1 MRLAK
6 TMLVSALAWFAVS
19 SGADDAMSLD
29 VLLERFGWDFET
41 AEVTTEQVGDGLYA
55 LFGLGG
61 NVAVSI
67 GTDGVLIVDDQFPEM
82 VPKMRAAIEALGRA
96 RGTGGEIN
104 YVINTH
110 WHFDHAQGNL
120 ALGPAGTRILAHAN
134 ARHDMARG
142 GLINLVIAKVRQDPY
157 PEEALPSITYTRR
170 MQLHFNGQQI
180 DLIHAG
186 PAHTTGDTAVVFRGE
201 NAVHFG
207 DVFVTTGY
215 PFVDVDSGGD
225 IDGMIEFCRTVL
237 DELPEDA
244 VVIPGHGQLA
254 DRAAVEA
261 YVGMLETV
269 RSRVAGLIDQGKT
282 RDEVIAARVTA
293 EFDETY
299 GPESASLGFVDRVYT
314 SLTK

>member
-1 MRLAK
+1 MKATK
-6 TMLVSALAWFAVS
+6 TMIAAALVWLAGAAV
-19 SGADDAMSLD
+19 ADDAMALD
-29 VLLERFGWDFET
+29 ELLERFGWDFDT
-41 AEVTTEQVGDGLYA
+41 AAVTTERVGEGLYA

-67 GTDGVLIVDDQFPEM
+67 GADGVLIVDDQFPEM
-82 VPKMRAAIEALGRA
+82 VPKMRAAIEALGRE
-96 RGTGGEIN
+96 TGAGEID

-142 GLINLVIAKVRQDPY
+142 GLINMVIAKYRQEPY
-157 PEEALPSITYTRR
+157 PEDALPAITYTRR
-170 MQLHFNGQQI
+170 MGLQFNGEQI

-186 PAHTTGDTAVVFRGE
+186 PAHTTGDTAVIFRGQ

-207 DVFVTTGY
+207 DVFITTGY

-244 VVIPGHGQLA
+244 VVIPGHGRLA

-269 RSRVAGLIDQGKT
+269 RSRVADLIDQGKT
-282 RDEVIAARVTA
+282 REEVIAAKVTA
-293 EFDETY
+293 DYDDSY
-299 GPESASLGFVDRVYT
+299 GLESASLGFVDRVYA
-314 SLTK
+314 SLTR

>member
-1 MRLAK
+1 MNATK
-6 TMLVSALAWFAVS
+6 TIIAVALVWPAVAGAAADAVS
-19 SGADDAMSLD
+19 LD
-29 VLLERFGWDFET
+29 GLLERFGWDFET
-41 AEVTTEQVGDGLYA
+41 AEVTTERVGEGLHV

-82 VPKMRAAIEALGRA
+82 VPKMRAAIEALGRE
-96 RGTGGEIN
+96 TGADGEID

-120 ALGPAGTRILAHAN
+120 VLGPAGSSIVAHAN
-134 ARHDMARG
+134 ARRDMARG
-142 GLINLVIAKVRQDPY
+142 GLINLVISKYRQEPY
-157 PEEALPSITYTRR
+157 PEEALPTITYTRGMR
-170 MQLHFNGQQI
+170 LHFNGERI

-186 PAHTTGDTAVVFRGE
+186 PAHTTGDTAVIFRE
-201 NAVHFG
+201 QNAVHFG

-225 IDGMIEFCRTVL
+225 IDGMIAFCRTVL

-244 VVIPGHGQLA
+244 VVIPGHGRIT

-261 YVGMLETV
+261 YVDMLEAV
-269 RSRVAGLIDQGKT
+269 RSRVADLIAEGKT
-282 RDEVIAARVTA
+282 REEVIAARVTS
-293 EFDETY
+293 EFDEIY
-299 GPESASLGFVDRVYT
+299 GLESASLGFVDRVYA

>member
-1 MRLAK
+1 MLA
-6 TMLVSALAWFAVS
+6 TAMVWLAVS
-19 SGADDAMSLD
+19 SAADDAMSLD
-29 VLLERFGWDFET
+29 ELLDRFGWDFEA
-41 AEVTTEQVGDGLYA
+41 AEVVTEQVGDGLHV

-82 VPKMRAAIEALGRA
+82 VPKIRAAIEALGREA
-96 RGTGGEIN
+96 GTGSEID

-120 ALGPAGTRILAHAN
+120 TLGPGGTRILAHAN
-134 ARHDMARG
+134 ARHDMAQG
-142 GLINLVIAKVRQDPY
+142 GLINLVIARYRQDPY
-157 PEEALPSITYTRR
+157 PEEALPTITYTRGMR
-170 MQLHFNGQQI
+170 LHFNGEQI

-186 PAHTTGDTAVVFRGE
+186 PAHTTGDTAVIFRGQ
-201 NAVHFG
+201 NVVHFG

-225 IDGMIEFCRTVL
+225 IDGMIAFCRTVL
-237 DELPEDA
+237 EELPEDA
-244 VVIPGHGQLA
+244 IVIPGHGQIA

-261 YVGMLETV
+261 YVDMLETV
-269 RSRVAGLIDQGKT
+269 RSRVAGLIAEGKT
-282 RDEVIAARVTA
+282 RGEVLAAKVTA

-299 GPESASLGFVDRVYT
+299 GLESASLGFVDRVYT

>member
-1 MRLAK
+1 MHPTK
-6 TMLVSALAWFAVS
+6 TMFAAVLVWLTVS
-19 SGADDAMSLD
+19 GAADDAMSLD
-29 VLLERFGWDFET
+29 ELLERFGWRFDT
-41 AEVTTEQVGDGLYA
+41 VEVTTEQVGDGLHV

-82 VPKMRAAIEALGRA
+82 VPKIRAAIEALGGETGA
-96 RGTGGEIN
+96 GGEID

-110 WHFDHAQGNL
+110 WHFDHAHGNL
-120 ALGPAGTRILAHAN
+120 ALGPGGTRILAHAN
-134 ARHDMARG
+134 ARDDMARG
-142 GLINLVIAKVRQDPY
+142 GLINLVIAKYRQEPY
-157 PEEALPSITYTRR
+157 PEEALPTITYTGAMR
-170 MQLHFNGQQI
+170 LHFNGERI

-186 PAHTTGDTAVVFRGE
+186 PAHTTGDTAVIFRGQ

-225 IDGMIEFCRTVL
+225 IDGMIAFCRTVL

-244 VVIPGHGQLA
+244 VVIPGHGRIT

-261 YVGMLETV
+261 YVAMLETV
-269 RSRVAGLIDQGKT
+269 RSRVADLIDEGKT

-293 EFDETY
+293 DYDETY
-299 GPESASLGFVDRVYT
+299 GLESASLGFVDRVYT

>member
-1 MRLAK
+1 MRRTK
-6 TMLVSALAWFAVS
+6 TMFAGALVWLTVS
-19 SGADDAMSLD
+19 SVAGDAMSLD
-29 VLLERFGWDFET
+29 ELLERFGWDFET
-41 AEVTTEQVGDGLYA
+41 VEVTTEQVGDGLHV

-67 GTDGVLIVDDQFPEM
+67 GPDGVLIVDDQFPEM
-82 VPKMRAAIEALGRA
+82 VPKIRAAIEALGGET
-96 RGTGGEIN
+96 GTGSEID

-120 ALGPAGTRILAHAN
+120 ALGPGGARILAHAN

-142 GLINLVIAKVRQDPY
+142 GLINLVIARYRQEPY
-157 PEEALPSITYTRR
+157 PEEALPTITHTRGMR
-170 MQLHFNGQQI
+170 LHFNGERI

-186 PAHTTGDTAVVFRGE
+186 PAHTTGDTAVIFRGQ

-215 PFVDVDSGGD
+215 PFIDVDSGGD
-225 IDGMIEFCRTVL
+225 IDGMIVFCRAVL

-244 VVIPGHGQLA
+244 VVIPGHGRIT

-269 RSRVAGLIDQGKT
+269 RSRVADLIDQGKT
-282 RDEVIAARVTA
+282 RAEVIGAKVTA

-299 GPESASLGFVDRVYT
+299 GLESASLGFVDRVYT

>member
-1 MRLAK
+1 MVWL
-6 TMLVSALAWFAVS
+6 AVS
-19 SGADDAMSLD
+19 SAANDAMSLD
-29 VLLERFGWDFET
+29 ELLDRFGWDFET
-41 AEVTTEQVGDGLYA
+41 AEVTTEQVGDGLHV

-82 VPKMRAAIEALGRA
+82 VPKIRAAIEALGTE
-96 RGTGGEIN
+96 TGAGSEID

-120 ALGPAGTRILAHAN
+120 ALGPGGTRILAHAN

-142 GLINLVIAKVRQDPY
+142 GLINLVIARYRQDPY
-157 PEEALPSITYTRR
+157 PEEALPTITYTRGMR
-170 MQLHFNGQQI
+170 LHFNGGQI
-180 DLIHAG
+180 DLVHAG
-186 PAHTTGDTAVVFRGE
+186 PAHTTGDTAVIFRKQ

-225 IDGMIEFCRTVL
+225 IDGMIAFCRTVL
-237 DELPEDA
+237 EELPEDA
-244 VVIPGHGQLA
+244 VVIPGHGQIT

-261 YVGMLETV
+261 YVDMLETV
-269 RSRVAGLIDQGKT
+269 RSRVADLIDQGKT
-282 RDEVIAARVTA
+282 AAEVIAEKVTA
-293 EFDETY
+293 DFDETY
-299 GPESASLGFVDRVYT
+299 GPEWASLGFVDRVYA
-314 SLTK
+314 SLTR

>member
-1 MRLAK
+1 MHLAK
-6 TMLVSALAWFAVS
+6 TMFVSAVAWFAVS
-19 SGADDAMSLD
+19 SGADEAMSLD
-29 VLLERFGWDFET
+29 ELLERFGWDFET
-41 AEVTTEQVGDGLYA
+41 AEVTTERVGDGLYA

-67 GTDGVLIVDDQFPEM
+67 GTDGVLLVDDQFPEM
-82 VPKMRAAIEALGRA
+82 VPKMRAAIEALGHA
-96 RGTGGEIN
+96 AGAGSGID

-134 ARHDMARG
+134 ARDDMARG
-142 GLINLVIAKVRQDPY
+142 GLINLVIAKYRQEPY
-157 PEEALPSITYTRR
+157 PEEALPAITYTRR

-186 PAHTTGDTAVVFRGE
+186 PAHTTGDTAVIFRGQ

-225 IDGMIEFCRTVL
+225 IDGMIEFCRAVL

-244 VVIPGHGQLA
+244 VVIPGHGRIA
-254 DRAAVEA
+254 NRAAVEA

-269 RSRVAGLIDQGKT
+269 RSRVADLIDQGNT
-282 RDEVIAARVTA
+282 RDEVIAAKVTA

-299 GPESASLGFVDRVYT
+299 GPESASLGFVDRVYA
-314 SLTK
+314 SLTR

>member
-1 MRLAK
+1 MHLTK
-6 TMLVSALAWFAVS
+6 TMLVSAVAWLAVS

-29 VLLERFGWDFET
+29 DLLERFGWDFET
-41 AEVTTEQVGDGLYA
+41 AEVATEQVGDGLYA

-82 VPKMRAAIEALGRA
+82 VPKMRAAIEALGGA
-96 RGTGGEIN
+96 TGAGSEID

-142 GLINLVIAKVRQDPY
+142 GLINLVIARYRQEPY
-157 PEEALPSITYTRR
+157 PEEALPTITYTGGMR
-170 MQLHFNGQQI
+170 LHFNGGQI

-186 PAHTTGDTAVVFRGE
+186 PAHTTGDTAVIFRKQ

-237 DELPEDA
+237 GELAEDA

-282 RDEVIAARVTA
+282 REEVIAARVTA

-314 SLTK
+314 SLTR

>member
-1 MRLAK
+1 MNATK
-6 TMLVSALAWFAVS
+6 TMIAAALVWLAGAVVADNAMAL
-19 SGADDAMSLD
+19 DE
-29 VLLERFGWDFET
+29 LLERFGWDFDT
-41 AEVTTEQVGDGLYA
+41 AEVTTERVGDGLYA

-67 GTDGVLIVDDQFPEM
+67 GADGVLIVDDQFPEM
-82 VPKMRAAIEALGRA
+82 VPKMRAAIEALGG
-96 RGTGGEIN
+96 GTGAGEID

-142 GLINLVIAKVRQDPY
+142 GLINMVIAKYRQEPY
-157 PEEALPSITYTRR
+157 PEDALPAITYTRR
-170 MQLHFNGQQI
+170 MGLQFNGEQI

-186 PAHTTGDTAVVFRGE
+186 PAHTTGDTAVIFRGQ

-207 DVFVTTGY
+207 DVFITTGY

-244 VVIPGHGQLA
+244 VVIPGHGRLA

-269 RSRVAGLIDQGKT
+269 RSRVADLIDQGKT
-282 RDEVIAARVTA
+282 REEVIAAKVTA
-293 EFDETY
+293 DYDDTY
-299 GPESASLGFVDRVYT
+299 GLESASLGFVDRVYA
-314 SLTK
+314 SLTR

>member
-1 MRLAK
+1 MNATK
-6 TMLVSALAWFAVS
+6 TMIAAALVWLAGAVV
-19 SGADDAMSLD
+19 ADDAMALD
-29 VLLERFGWDFET
+29 ELLERFGWDFDT
-41 AEVTTEQVGDGLYA
+41 AEVTTERVGDGLYA

-67 GTDGVLIVDDQFPEM
+67 GADGVLIVDDQFPEM
-82 VPKMRAAIEALGRA
+82 VPKMRAAIEALGG
-96 RGTGGEIN
+96 GTGAGEID

-142 GLINLVIAKVRQDPY
+142 GLINMVIAKYRQEPY
-157 PEEALPSITYTRR
+157 PEDALPAITYTRR
-170 MQLHFNGQQI
+170 MGLQFNGEQI

-186 PAHTTGDTAVVFRGE
+186 PAHTTGDTAVIFRGQ

-207 DVFVTTGY
+207 DVFITTGY

-244 VVIPGHGQLA
+244 VVIPGHGRLA

-269 RSRVAGLIDQGKT
+269 RSRVADLIDRGKT
-282 RDEVIAARVTA
+282 REEVIAAKVTA
-293 EFDETY
+293 DYDDTY
-299 GPESASLGFVDRVYT
+299 GPESASLGFVDRVYA
-314 SLTK
+314 SLTR

>member
-1 MRLAK
+1 MHLAK

-29 VLLERFGWDFET
+29 DLLERFGWDFET
-41 AEVTTEQVGDGLYA
+41 AEVTAEQVGEGLYA

-82 VPKMRAAIEALGRA
+82 VPKMRAAIEELGRA
-96 RGTGGEIN
+96 RGTGSEID

-142 GLINLVIAKVRQDPY
+142 GLINMVIARYRQEPY
-157 PEEALPSITYTRR
+157 PEEALPTITYARSMR
-170 MQLHFNGQQI
+170 LYFNGEQI

-186 PAHTTGDTAVVFRGE
+186 PAHTTGDTAVIFRRQ

-237 DELPEDA
+237 GELAEDA

-282 RDEVIAARVTA
+282 REEVIAARVTA

-314 SLTK
+314 SLTR

>member
-1 MRLAK
+1 MNATK
-6 TMLVSALAWFAVS
+6 TMIAAALVWLVGAAA
-19 SGADDAMSLD
+19 ADDAMSLD
-29 VLLERFGWDFET
+29 ELLERFGWDFDT
-41 AEVTTEQVGDGLYA
+41 AVVTTERVGDGLYA

-67 GTDGVLIVDDQFPEM
+67 GADGVLIVDDQFPEM
-82 VPKMRAAIEALGRA
+82 VPKMRAAIEALG
-96 RGTGGEIN
+96 GETGAGEID

-120 ALGPAGTRILAHAN
+120 ALGPAGTRILSHAN
-134 ARHDMARG
+134 ARRDMARG
-142 GLINLVIAKVRQDPY
+142 GLINLVIAKYRQEPY
-157 PEEALPSITYTRR
+157 PEDALPAITYTRR
-170 MQLHFNGQQI
+170 MGLRFNGEQI

-186 PAHTTGDTAVVFRGE
+186 PAHTTGDTAVIFRGQ

-207 DVFVTTGY
+207 DVFITTGY

-244 VVIPGHGQLA
+244 VVIPGHGRLA

-269 RSRVAGLIDQGKT
+269 RSRVADLIDQGKT
-282 RDEVIAARVTA
+282 REEVIAAKITA
-293 EFDETY
+293 DYDDTY
-299 GPESASLGFVDRVYT
+299 GLESASLGFVDRVYA
-314 SLTK
+314 SLTR

>member
-1 MRLAK
+1 MNATK
-6 TMLVSALAWFAVS
+6 TMIAAALVWLAGAVV
-19 SGADDAMSLD
+19 ADDAMALD
-29 VLLERFGWDFET
+29 ELLERFGWDFDT
-41 AEVTTEQVGDGLYA
+41 AAVTTERVGEGLYA

-67 GTDGVLIVDDQFPEM
+67 GADGVLIVDDQFPEM
-82 VPKMRAAIEALGRA
+82 VPKMRAAIEALGRE
-96 RGTGGEIN
+96 TGAGEID

-142 GLINLVIAKVRQDPY
+142 GLINMVIAKYRQEPY
-157 PEEALPSITYTRR
+157 PEDALPAITYTRR
-170 MQLHFNGQQI
+170 MGLQFNGEQI

-186 PAHTTGDTAVVFRGE
+186 PAHTTGDTAVIFRGQ

-207 DVFVTTGY
+207 DVFITTGY

-244 VVIPGHGQLA
+244 VVIPGHGRLA

-269 RSRVAGLIDQGKT
+269 RSRVADLIDQGKT
-282 RDEVIAARVTA
+282 REEVIAAKVTA
-293 EFDETY
+293 DYDDSY
-299 GPESASLGFVDRVYT
+299 GLESASLGFVDRVYA
-314 SLTK
+314 SLTR

>member
-1 MRLAK
+1 MNPTK
-6 TMLVSALAWFAVS
+6 TMVAAALVWLAGAVV
-19 SGADDAMSLD
+19 ADDAMALD
-29 VLLERFGWDFET
+29 ELLERFGWDFDT
-41 AEVTTEQVGDGLYA
+41 ARVTTERVGDGLYA

-67 GTDGVLIVDDQFPEM
+67 GADGVLIVDDQFPEM
-82 VPKMRAAIEALGRA
+82 VPKMRAAIEALGRE
-96 RGTGGEIN
+96 TGAGEID

-134 ARHDMARG
+134 ARRDMARG
-142 GLINLVIAKVRQDPY
+142 GLINMVIAKYRQEPY
-157 PEEALPSITYTRR
+157 PEEALPAITYTRR
-170 MQLHFNGQQI
+170 MGLRFNGEQI

-186 PAHTTGDTAVVFRGE
+186 PAHTTGDTAVIFRGQ

-207 DVFVTTGY
+207 DVFITTGY

-237 DELPEDA
+237 DEIPEDA
-244 VVIPGHGQLA
+244 VVIPGHGRLA

-269 RSRVAGLIDQGKT
+269 RSRVADLVDQGKT
-282 RDEVIAARVTA
+282 REEVIAAKVTA
-293 EFDETY
+293 DYDDTY
-299 GPESASLGFVDRVYT
+299 GLESASLGFVDRVYA
-314 SLTK
+314 SLTR

>member
-1 MRLAK
+1 MHRTK
-6 TMLVSALAWFAVS
+6 TMFAAAFVWLAVS
-19 SGADDAMSLD
+19 IAADDAMSLD
-29 VLLERFGWDFET
+29 DLLDRFGWDFET
-41 AEVTTEQVGDGLYA
+41 AEVVTEQVGDGLHV

-61 NVAVSI
+61 NIAVSI

-82 VPKMRAAIEALGRA
+82 VPKIRAAIEALGRE
-96 RGTGGEIN
+96 TGAGSEID

-120 ALGPAGTRILAHAN
+120 TLGPGGTRILAHAN
-134 ARHDMARG
+134 ARHDMAQG
-142 GLINLVIAKVRQDPY
+142 GLINLVIARYRQEPY
-157 PEEALPSITYTRR
+157 PEEALPTITYTRGMR
-170 MQLHFNGQQI
+170 LHFNGEQI

-186 PAHTTGDTAVVFRGE
+186 PAHTTGDTAVIFRGQ

-225 IDGMIEFCRTVL
+225 IDGMIAFCRTVL

-244 VVIPGHGQLA
+244 VVIPGHGRIT

-261 YVGMLETV
+261 YVGMLEAV
-269 RSRVAGLIDQGKT
+269 RSRVADLIAEGKT
-282 RDEVIAARVTA
+282 KEQVIAAKVTA

-299 GPESASLGFVDRVYT
+299 GPESASLGFVDRVYA
-314 SLTK
+314 SLTR